1 MKMAATAWLAPVW
14 PPNQMRTMEAK
25 AMAMAANSPTME
37 TARRFIAAGVLNEAK
52 RCKSTVRMRSCTKKI
67 AIRRAQVASR
77 ASLTE

>member
-1 MKMAATAWLAPVW
+1 
-14 PPNQMRTMEAK
+14 
-25 AMAMAANSPTME
+25 MAANSPTME